1 MLPAFNLHDLILK
14 AYNSKHTTEVLV
26 LNNIHV
32 LISKQNI
39 LFFILLNIT
48 IVYVLTPSI
57 WRNSTLV
64 LQMRGTIFP
73 KKYSMIC
80 VVHLQRN
87 EARATC
93 YIHPRVNFFS
103 DISQSELL
111 PLSPL
116 SLLSCPEIFP
126 MFADPG

>member
-1 MLPAFNLHDLILK
+1 MK
-14 AYNSKHTTEVLV
+14 
-26 LNNIHV
+26 
-32 LISKQNI
+32 
-39 LFFILLNIT
+39 
-48 IVYVLTPSI
+48 PSI

-64 LQMRGTIFP
+64 LQMRGTMFP

-80 VVHLQRN
+80 GVHLQRN